1 TKVFLG
7 MTIGFCLGVALPIAA
22 WRFFDKT
29 VPFTRQSLDFESY
42 SHMKRFVHDV
52 TTFHNGTH
60 DLDTYYTGFTFET
73 SISSSAD
80 YFSRVETAIRD
91 SDWKL
96 LDSSG
101 SFRLYVSK
109 WVRSA
114 PTAYR
119 LEIALSFESPTRVSF
134 E

>member
-1 TKVFLG
+1 
-7 MTIGFCLGVALPIAA
+7 
-22 WRFFDKT
+22 
-29 VPFTRQSLDFESY
+29 
-42 SHMKRFVHDV
+42 MKRFVHDV

-114 PTAYR
+114 PSAYR

-134 E
+134 EETRRYE